1 MVNDSN
7 VEHQPLQLVL
17 CKHGRRSHNGL
28 VREKRRSY
36 FLCINCLHKRL
47 RVESSAYVR
56 LLKHLVPER
65 LRCME
70 LCSAVASIALDLPLE

>member
-7 VEHQPLQLVL
+7 VEHQPPQLVL
-17 CKHGRRSHNGL
+17 CKHGRRSHNGR
-28 VREKRRSY
+28 VGVN
-36 FLCINCLHKRL
+36 IMHKSL

-56 LLKHLVPER
+56 LLEHLVPER